1 MITALLQG
9 PPKSAVPLY
18 VVGVY
23 LLLLLGFSVL
33 NSRRA
38 RASAGGYA
46 ACT

>member
-9 PPKSAVPLY
+9 PPKSDIPLY

-23 LLLLLGFSVL
+23 LLLLLGFSIL

-38 RASAGGYA
+38 RGCSG
-46 ACT
+46 C